1 MNTSHELS
9 NTEKSKSTAN
19 RVLALAR
26 KTSAEIV
33 VLATLA
39 TGLGVCGSETTGKEE
54 APSSEEQIT
63 QIISDYN
70 TNPEEHPLR
79 EGTEITE
86 VDIEKGDSSI
96 IAANR
101 ELNRRIE
108 SGEFPADD
116 WQHAYNIIHATSEN
130 AENSRE
136 GQYGKVILQPG
147 DHLDLII
154 GDIDGD
160 GKHEVAI
167 AGSKPG
173 DTN

>member
-26 KTSAEIV
+26 KTSTEIV
-33 VLATLA
+33 ALATLA
-39 TGLGVCGSETTGKEE
+39 TGLGACGSETTGKEE

-86 VDIEKGDSSI
+86 VDIEKG
-96 IAANR
+96 
-101 ELNRRIE
+101 
-108 SGEFPADD
+108 
-116 WQHAYNIIHATSEN
+116 
-130 AENSRE
+130 E